1 MSFFTHCI
9 HVFLPPPFF
18 TPPTTSKFLHLETQS
33 SASLRSTCPDR
44 LSLPRLTTSSTP
56 TIPSPSLSSSLGLL
70 SFRVTLDIHLTMVF
84 SVLTSLCMSSFFIG
98 QVSLPY
104 TSTLCTHALYIFL

>member
-33 SASLRSTCPDR
+33 SASLHSTCPHH
-44 LSLPRLTTSSTP
+44 LSLPRLTTSSTLS
-56 TIPSPSLSSSLGLL
+56 IPSPSLNSSLGLL
-70 SFRVTLDIHLTMVF
+70 SFKVTPDIHLTILF
-84 SVLTSLCMSSFFIG
+84 SVLTSLCISYTFIG
-98 QVSLPY
+98 QVSLQY
-104 TSTLCTHALYIFL
+104 TNARCTHAICI